1 MKTPHLDLMIEQLIV
16 ISLRRALTI
25 SEQLKLEELQAIKK
39 ILQGGN
45 NEQQ

>member
-16 ISLRRALTI
+16 ISVRRALTI

-39 ILQGGN
+39 IIQRR
-45 NEQQ
+45 

>member
-16 ISLRRALTI
+16 ISVRRALTI

-39 ILQGGN
+39 IIQGGN
-45 NEQQ
+45 K